1 MNCVENNPQSNSNDL
16 LNLFGEFL
24 NEGACLCSSD
34 IYWRKCY
41 SSISMSGVAYI
52 RRNNVSTRHFYFAR
66 ADRSG
71 ITLEVKHSIIL
82 GQQKHSSGIAEF
94 CGTAFKYPK

>member
-1 MNCVENNPQSNSNDL
+1 MNCVGNIPQSNSSDL
-16 LNLFGEFL
+16 LNLFGDFL

-34 IYWRKCY
+34 IYGRKCY
-41 SSISMSGVAYI
+41 SNISMSELHMYAEI
-52 RRNNVSTRHFYFAR
+52 RAFFYFAR

-71 ITLEVKHSIIL
+71 RTLRVKHSIIL

-94 CGTAFKYPK
+94 RGTAFKYPK